1 MSGKPSGN
9 AGDMVLGLDQA
20 AQVIGTSES
29 TLRYWRHLGVGPKSF
44 KIGRR
49 VKYMRS
55 DLEAFIAESRAVDEG
70 K

>member
-1 MSGKPSGN
+1 MTTEHIDRG
-9 AGDMVLGLDQA
+9 GDEVLDLSQA
-20 AQVIGTSES
+20 ARAMGMAES

-55 DLEAFIAESRAVDEG
+55 DLDAFIEQSRAAD
-70 K
+70 